1 VLRFPANILLA
12 RMLGPLTLGQFALAM
27 SYSEILGIL
36 GSFSFAQA
44 LVQLDQRLE
53 KLVDTVFWMTMAV
66 TIVIF
71 GLSAAIY
78 PVLRH
83 FQGPEVAKLFLALV
97 AAKIITGASST
108 LEGVLQ
114 QRFHFGRLATLRLVT
129 SGLGMV
135 LALAAAWMGGGA
147 LALLVRDVSP
157 MAMGIVVI
165 WVGMKRSGVAISFSI
180 CRKTAREVWQLGR
193 ALFLVRGAEVAYHRA
208 DELIVGLVLGPTS
221 LGFYSQA
228 RYLAS
233 LPNAALAP
241 ATAAVG
247 LRTMSALREDVPRLQ
262 RAYCLLQYCL
272 AIVMLPLGLVAFLG
286 SDLIVRTMLGPGW
299 MPTAHALKALSLW
312 MIILPLFESEK
323 TFLIATQKWWTISLT
338 FVVQLSIV
346 AVLAYPL
353 SRWMGA
359 PGIALLTAVSL
370 LGGLVFMG
378 SAIRR
383 QVQVKK
389 GIYRTT
395 TLAGVAGVVAGM
407 SVRWALAP
415 RGLVFSSLLSVFAG
429 LTCFT
434 AILLA
439 VDGRRVR
446 EEARY
451 IGSRVR
457 QPRRDSL
464 IAG

>member
-1 VLRFPANILLA
+1 
-12 RMLGPLTLGQFALAM
+12 
-27 SYSEILGIL
+27 
-36 GSFSFAQA
+36 
-44 LVQLDQRLE
+44 
-53 KLVDTVFWMTMAV
+53 
-66 TIVIF
+66 
-71 GLSAAIY
+71 
-78 PVLRH
+78 
-83 FQGPEVAKLFLALV
+83 
-97 AAKIITGASST
+97 
-108 LEGVLQ
+108 
-114 QRFHFGRLATLRLVT
+114 
-129 SGLGMV
+129 
-135 LALAAAWMGGGA
+135 
-147 LALLVRDVSP
+147 
-157 MAMGIVVI
+157 
-165 WVGMKRSGVAISFSI
+165 
-180 CRKTAREVWQLGR
+180 
-193 ALFLVRGAEVAYHRA
+193 
-208 DELIVGLVLGPTS
+208 
-221 LGFYSQA
+221 
-228 RYLAS
+228 
-233 LPNAALAP
+233 
-241 ATAAVG
+241 
-247 LRTMSALREDVPRLQ
+247 
-262 RAYCLLQYCL
+262 
-272 AIVMLPLGLVAFLG
+272 
-286 SDLIVRTMLGPGW
+286 
-299 MPTAHALKALSLW
+299 